1 MKVFVTGIAGFL
13 GSNIADELIEQGHEV
28 SGCDTLFGGYLDNVP
43 EKASFH
49 QADCG
54 DFAAMRRLIAGF
66 EVVIHTACVAYE
78 GFSVFSPALVTQHT
92 SQISSTVFS
101 ACAAN
106 RIPRVINCS
115 SMARY
120 GSRDGAPFVETMT
133 PRPQDPYGVAK
144 VAAEQLLA
152 VLSDVHGLEYVN
164 FVPHNILGKRQKY
177 DDPFRNVAAIMLNR
191 MLKEQQPIIY
201 GDGSQTRCFSDV
213 RDVVPCFVR
222 AVTEQAPVGETINI
236 GPDEEVVSIRELAEL
251 IADVIGFA
259 SLDPIFVD
267 PRPQEVRNAV
277 CSADKARR
285 LLGYETRYSLTESI
299 ESLASWI
306 ETRGPRPFRYHLDIE
321 IPSPRCPKV
330 WSEHLL

>member
-1 MKVFVTGIAGFL
+1 
-13 GSNIADELIEQGHEV
+13 
-28 SGCDTLFGGYLDNVP
+28 
-43 EKASFH
+43 
-49 QADCG
+49 
-54 DFAAMRRLIAGF
+54 
-66 EVVIHTACVAYE
+66 
-78 GFSVFSPALVTQHT
+78 
-92 SQISSTVFS
+92 
-101 ACAAN
+101 
-106 RIPRVINCS
+106 
-115 SMARY
+115 MARY